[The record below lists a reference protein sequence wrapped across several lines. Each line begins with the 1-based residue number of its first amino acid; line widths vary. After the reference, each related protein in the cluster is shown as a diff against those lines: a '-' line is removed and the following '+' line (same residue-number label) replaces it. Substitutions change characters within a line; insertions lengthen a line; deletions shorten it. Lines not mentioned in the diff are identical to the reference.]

1 MKRRTFL
8 QRLATTAAAFG
19 AAAAPYGLSR
29 VLAPASA
36 SAHAPPHTRL
46 RPPGA
51 IRDDGEFISACIGCA
66 LCGDVCPVAAIRFY
80 DRGGG
85 GKVNTPYV
93 DPTRKACILCED
105 CMKICPTEAL
115 THVPREKVEMGYAQ
129 IDRTAC
135 YPWVD
140 RGICGACVTGCP
152 LGKKAISFENFNIYR
167 PAVQS
172 GCVGCGVCVEVCP
185 HPSLPI
191 KIVPR
196 KLGRPMPVPAIES
209 SLSSPASPAPGG
221 LLPF

>member
-1 MKRRTFL
+1 MRRRTFL
-8 QRLATTAAAFG
+8 QQLATMTATVCAAG
-19 AAAAPYGLSR
+19 APYGLSH

-36 SAHAPPHTRL
+36 VAHDDPHTRL

-51 IRDDGEFISACIGCA
+51 LQDDDAFIAACIGCA

-80 DRGGG
+80 DRAGGRHL
-85 GKVNTPYV
+85 NTPFI
-93 DPTRKACILCED
+93 DPTAKGCILCED
-105 CMKICPTEAL
+105 CMKICPTESL
-115 THVPREKVEMGYAQ
+115 TAIPREDVKMGYAQ

-140 RGICGACVTGCP
+140 RGICGACVPVCP
-152 LGKKAISFENFNIYR
+152 LGSKAIVFDFYR
-167 PAVQS
+167 PVVQS

-196 KLGRPMPVPAIES
+196 ALGRPAVIPAIQPFVSPS
-209 SLSSPASPAPGG
+209 SASPNRG